1 MAEKTLKITLVK
13 SPIGAVPKHKAT
25 VKAMGLTK
33 MHKTVELPDNESIRG
48 MIQQVGYM
56 LKVEEAKEQEV
67 SGMELSN
74 LQPAEGSKHSDNFR
88 RGRGHGSG
96 NGKTAGKGHK
106 GQKARSGAP
115 RPGFE
120 GGQMPLYRR
129 IPKRG
134 FTNRNSKVIVGINL
148 SALEV
153 FENGT
158 TVTVET
164 LIEKGIVKNPKDG
177 VKILGNGELT
187 KKLDV
192 KADAFSASA
201 KEKIEALG
209 GTAEVM

>member
-1 MAEKTLKITLVK
+1 MDLSSLK
-13 SPIGAVPKHKAT
+13 A
-25 VKAMGLTK
+25 
-33 MHKTVELPDNESIRG
+33 
-48 MIQQVGYM
+48 
-56 LKVEEAKEQEV
+56 
-67 SGMELSN
+67 
-74 LQPAEGSKHSDNFR
+74 AEGSVHSDNFR

-129 IPKRG
+129 LPKRG
-134 FTNRNSKVIVGINL
+134 FKCRNSKEIIGINL
-148 SALEV
+148 SALEK
-153 FENGT
+153 FDND
-158 TVTVET
+158 TVVSVDT
-164 LIEKGIVKNPKDG
+164 LIEAGIVKNPRDG
-177 VKILGNGELT
+177 VKILGNGEFT

-192 KADAFSASA
+192 KVDAFSASA